1 MERIH
6 KTNRGGMKMTSAP
19 SATAVTD
26 GDGALKAEI
35 HKPRITMDRLDVAVA
50 DCNHQ
55 VRQ

>member
-1 MERIH
+1 
-6 KTNRGGMKMTSAP
+6 MTSAP